1 MKFLTSLFF
10 ALISATASAQQVEIV
25 VPFPPGGVVDFVA
38 RSIAKE
44 LQNENNIQA
53 IVLNRPGADGV
64 IAGRAFLD
72 SKGSQN
78 KILLASG
85 GATLF
90 TKLTKKPNEY
100 FDPIN
105 DLDMIGPLA
114 TAPTTIAVHVESRF
128 RSFDDF
134 IEIAQKEVVVCGT
147 SNATASFFLQLLAAR
162 QQLKLEAVMFKGTAD
177 LNNNLIG
184 RHVECGVD
192 ALPGYIELVRGG
204 KIKLISLSAKDYSN
218 NVSHPIVDLG
228 EFKFENFFAVALN
241 SNMDSNLRKVLIKFF
256 QDLRNNKDFRQKMS
270 DRGFYMPVVNLK
282 FTSVVQHDYQTL
294 EKARIQLGI
303 EKN

>member
-10 ALISATASAQQVEIV
+10 ALLSTTVSAQQLEIV

-64 IAGRAFLD
+64 IAGRDFLD

-78 KILLASG
+78 KIFLASG

-90 TKLTKKPNEY
+90 TKLTRKPNEH

-114 TAPTTIAVHVESRF
+114 VAPTTIAVHPESRF
-128 RSFDDF
+128 RSFNDF
-134 IEIAQKEVVVCGT
+134 VEIAQKEVVVCGT

-162 QQLKLEAVMFKGTAD
+162 KQLKLESVPFKGTAD
-177 LNNNLIG
+177 LNNNLLG

-192 ALPGYIELVRGG
+192 ALPGYIEFIRGS
-204 KIKLISLSAKDYSN
+204 KIKLISLSAKDHSN